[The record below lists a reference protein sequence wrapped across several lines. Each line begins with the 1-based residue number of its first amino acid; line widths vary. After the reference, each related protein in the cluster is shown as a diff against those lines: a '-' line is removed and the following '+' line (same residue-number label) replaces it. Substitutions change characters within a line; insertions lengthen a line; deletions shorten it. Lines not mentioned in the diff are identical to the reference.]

1 LYRLKS
7 SQKHQKERNQ
17 SQLILTKL
25 IDQRK
30 LIIINKLET
39 NEFLLIRDATQL
51 IMKAVMH
58 ELDYDMDDADL
69 KFLNEL
75 NKTKRIKI
83 LSVTFFN
90 FLF

>member
-1 LYRLKS
+1 
-7 SQKHQKERNQ
+7 
-17 SQLILTKL
+17 L